1 MIKLGVTA
9 NGNQDYLQHAQ
20 FIPGGGLVF
29 VKDNDIFYKSGVKSS
44 LVTALTTTGQRG
56 NIYNGVADWL
66 YEEEILAQ
74 SPAIFVSRE
83 ATRMAYMAFNDSKVE
98 LSTMKRF
105 SKEVDDQKRREL
117 KFRYPKAGWESQ
129 GDSLVAELQIFPF

>member
-1 MIKLGVTA
+1 M
-9 NGNQDYLQHAQ
+9 
-20 FIPGGGLVF
+20 FSSSVF
-29 VKDNDIFYKSGVKSS
+29 RLTDSGQAGTV
-44 LVTALTTTGQRG
+44 
-56 NIYNGVADWL
+56 YNGVADWL

-83 ATRMAYMAFNDSKVE
+83 VTRMAYMAFNDSRVE